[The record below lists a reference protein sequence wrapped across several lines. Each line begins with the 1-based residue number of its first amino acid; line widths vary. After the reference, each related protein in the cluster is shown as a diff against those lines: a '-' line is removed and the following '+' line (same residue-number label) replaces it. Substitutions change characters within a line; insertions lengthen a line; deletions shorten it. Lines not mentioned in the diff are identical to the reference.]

1 MKKSIKEANFDTST
15 KEFQNISPNAVDL
28 IQQML
33 KAKPSERITIEDVM
47 QHPWINQDINEIPEN
62 KIIMDENAMDYFT
75 KKGKVNDAMTEALK
89 HERLP
94 EDQAF
99 KVVEVNSLKSRMRN
113 RKNRNQ
119 NKESN
124 KRNLNE
130 TTRWFF

>member
-1 MKKSIKEANFDTST
+1 
-15 KEFQNISPNAVDL
+15 
-28 IQQML
+28 ML

-99 KVVEVNSLKSRMRN
+99 KVVEVNSLKNRMRN

-130 TTRWFF
+130 TTRWFFGNWVFLDKTRSFEVIFWVKTRGLSCWWFEQ